1 MPLIFFCLQETVS
14 WKPFG
19 SRISLHFIFE
29 LKFPAALQVEM
40 LSTVH
45 PQTSQH
51 RFASCS
57 TSKLNTRVDFIIIS
71 HCWPAGYRGW
81 KLLSLKTNCIFHRL
95 LWGVLKQSE
104 HHNADYPIED
114 LCQCVFIQLMI
125 LKKNVLHIR
134 FVLDLF
140 WWNSGDFTQ
149 FATFCLGICN
159 YREHSVTAHFKDYKV
174 SWAPV
179 MLNKSCL
186 V

>member
-1 MPLIFFCLQETVS
+1 MWKASCVIGHGHSSMPLIFFCLQETVS

-40 LSTVH
+40 LSTVY

-104 HHNADYPIED
+104 HHNADSPIED
-114 LCQCVFIQLMI
+114 LCQCMCLYSINDIEEECSPYPVCSGPFLM
-125 LKKNVLHIR
+125 KEWR
-134 FVLDLF
+134 FYSVCDFLF
-140 WWNSGDFTQ
+140 RN
-149 FATFCLGICN
+149 L
-159 YREHSVTAHFKDYKV
+159 
-174 SWAPV
+174 
-179 MLNKSCL
+179 
-186 V
+186 